1 VKFTIVTA
9 SDQQL
14 NDFIIPCI
22 KSIEKCGY
30 NPIFYN
36 LGGLDFGIPF
46 RAETSQQAHKKFPKK
61 PFVIKDAMKYLK
73 KYDWLAWID
82 IDCIMQ
88 MPIDDAISSEYDVGL
103 TFRKNHINSGVT
115 FWQKNNRA
123 ISFLEKWCNESIAKR
138 GDQNALNNLL
148 NITTLNNL
156 DFTTYRYGLKFK
168 LLDSRIYN
176 NFFFKKDQS
185 KARIIHYKSKHR
197 SRFPFYKGK
206 N

>member
-1 VKFTIVTA
+1 MKCKIVTA
-9 SDQQL
+9 SDSNLSEFVQ
-14 NDFIIPCI
+14 PCI
-22 KSIEKCGY
+22 NSIKNCGY
-30 NPIFYN
+30 DPIVYN

-46 RAETSQQAHKKFPKK
+46 ESITSFRSHSKFPKK
-61 PFVIKDAMKYLK
+61 PFVIRDALLNLSNNS
-73 KYDWLAWID
+73 WLAWID

-88 MPIDDAISSEYDVGL
+88 YSIDDAISEEYDAAL
-103 TFRKNHINSGVT
+103 TFRKNHINSGVS
-115 FWQKNNRA
+115 FWKNNKEVLG
-123 ISFLEKWCNESIAKR
+123 FLDRWCSHSVRIN